1 MSVSGAGGTREV
13 QQITNVTR
21 TAVDRWFYGFGRDHI
36 FSLTDG
42 SWWKQTSSD
51 VSTSTRFNP
60 EVLIWSENGTDYL
73 EMPDEGRTVPAT
85 ELIVDFE
92 STVTNTFTGLHYGN
106 LYRLDGAGDWLQF
119 SFENVSTNVSNP
131 SVMLWTEGTLT
142 NMIVR
147 DSRNVTIGTC
157 IVVDPILDAD
167 SDGFSNAAEVL
178 AGSDPLD
185 SQSNF
190 TLRQTDHYILSWDA
204 VEGRIYTI
212 EWTPS
217 LTESFQT
224 LENSIA
230 WPQNSWTD
238 TVHAVSTEGFYRIS
252 VRLAD

>member
-1 MSVSGAGGTREV
+1 VWNE
-13 QQITNVTR
+13 
-21 TAVDRWFYGFGRDHI
+21 D
-36 FSLTDG
+36 
-42 SWWKQTSSD
+42 
-51 VSTSTRFNP
+51 ST
-60 EVLIWSENGTDYL
+60 WYL
-73 EMPDEGRTVPAT
+73 EMPDEGRTVTAE
-85 ELIVDFE
+85 ELSVQIQ
-92 STVTNTFTGLHYGN
+92 STITNAFTGLHYGN
-106 LYRLDGAGDWLQF
+106 LYRLASGGDWIQIG
-119 SFENVSTNVSNP
+119 SANISTNVSNP

-190 TLRQTDHYILSWDA
+190 TLRQTDHYVLSWDA

-217 LTESFQT
+217 LTERFQT